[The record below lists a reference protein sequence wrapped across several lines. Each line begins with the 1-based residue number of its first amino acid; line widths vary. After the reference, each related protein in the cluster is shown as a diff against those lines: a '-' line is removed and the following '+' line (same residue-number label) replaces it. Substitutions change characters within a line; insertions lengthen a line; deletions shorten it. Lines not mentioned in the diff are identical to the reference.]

1 MKALRLLTAFAAF
14 ATMSLSMQA
23 QPNIGLRPDRTV
35 FFYANDAK
43 AAAAAVKDDPV
54 IAKKVE
60 ALAIPVQNPTTPPAP
75 ESIDKSGS
83 ITNISDYARMDIY
96 QPKEPNG
103 QMVIVCPGGAYAL
116 VATYNEGL
124 YPADWLVKQGVT
136 VGVLKYRMPNG
147 SWGAPL
153 EDVNNAFKYAR
164 SHAEELGIKK
174 IGIMGFS
181 AGGHLAA
188 SGVVLYDDPVTR
200 PDFGI
205 LVYPVISMDASITH
219 SGSRYAL
226 LGNDT
231 EWNDRAKYSMD
242 EYLARQAQLDA
253 LVEKFSCEKQVTPD
267 TPPVFIALCYDD
279 MIVPP
284 QNSLRFYE
292 ACLQNKVTAEMH
304 IFPKGVHGWGFTLK
318 EYGMNDNM
326 EYCRAELLASLSR
339 WLGGLEEMEAAKKAA
354 AQRGGMGGFGG
365 FGGGMP
371 GGARPQGR

>member
-1 MKALRLLTAFAAF
+1 MKAQRFLTTLVAFAA
-14 ATMSLSMQA
+14 MSFSLLA
-23 QPNIGLRPDRTV
+23 QPNISLRPDRTV
-35 FFYANDAK
+35 FFYAKDAK

-54 IAKKVE
+54 ISKNVV
-60 ALAIPVQNPTTPPAP
+60 ALATPIQNPTGMDKP
-75 ESIDKSGS
+75 ETIDNAGS
-83 ITNISDYARMDIY
+83 ITNVSEYARMDIY

-116 VATYNEGL
+116 IATYNEGL

-147 SWGAPL
+147 CWNAPL
-153 EDVNNAFKYAR
+153 EDVHNAFKYAR
-164 SHAEELGIKK
+164 SHSEELGVKK
-174 IGIMGFS
+174 VGIMGFS

-205 LVYPVISMDASITH
+205 LVYPVISLDETITH
-219 SGSRYAL
+219 AGSRYAL
-226 LGNDT
+226 IGNDT
-231 EWNDRAKYSMD
+231 AWNDRAGYSMD
-242 EYLARQAQLDA
+242 EYLARQAKRDA

-267 TPPVFIALCYDD
+267 TPPVFITLCYDD
-279 MIVPP
+279 MVVPP

-292 ACLQNKVTAEMH
+292 ACLKNRVTAEMH

-339 WLGGLEEMEAAKKAA
+339 WLGGLDEMEAARKAA
-354 AQRGGMGGFGG
+354 ASRPR
-365 FGGGMP
+365 GGMP
-371 GGARPQGR
+371 GGMPVRR

>member
-14 ATMSLSMQA
+14 AMMSLSMQA

-153 EDVNNAFKYAR
+153 EDVHNAFKYAR

-174 IGIMGFS
+174 TGIMGFS